1 MSLYDAL
8 LVLRARWP
16 WLVGFPF
23 LAMLAAA
30 VAMGLWTSPQYE
42 VRAVVQLDPSVPSAR
57 VVARIRADGEFT
69 VIPRKGDSQTFEI
82 VAQAAIPEQAL
93 RSVKNA
99 IAIVNAEEATRRLF
113 ARRVARRALDVALAE
128 RRVVMARTDRF
139 AIVDYQ
145 ILAQRIASLN
155 NGAPGREVALELLGR
170 EMVPPPPAINLR
182 TLGIAAFAGFVTA
195 FVGVF
200 LRAWW
205 MAERA
210 ARAV

>member
-1 MSLYDAL
+1 MTLYDAIL
-8 LVLRARWP
+8 LLRARWP
-16 WLVGFPF
+16 WLVGLPC
-23 LAMLAAA
+23 LALVAAA
-30 VAMGLWTSPQYE
+30 VAMGLLTIPQYE
-42 VRAVVQLDPSVPSAR
+42 TRAIVQLDPAVPSAR
-57 VVARIRADGEFT
+57 VLARIRADGQLT
-69 VIPRKGDSQTFEI
+69 VIPRKSDSQTFEI
-82 VAQAAIPEQAL
+82 VAQSAFPEEAL
-93 RSVKNA
+93 RRVRTA
-99 IAIVNAEEATRRLF
+99 IAAVNAEEQTRRLF
-113 ARRVARRALDVALAE
+113 ARRALETALAE